1 MNTQVPGEERR
12 LYTRLNKR
20 VPVSV
25 HYNGNCIS
33 HCFTA
38 NISIGGALL
47 DVQDLGLTQ
56 NSLVEITFG
65 VTQWHALYEVRIPA
79 IVVWRNDSRLAVSF
93 ETLRKD
99 TEELL
104 QDRID
109 AILADHP
116 SKGTD
121 SARAND

>member
-1 MNTQVPGEERR
+1 MNAHVPGEERR

-20 VPVSV
+20 VPLSV
-25 HYNGNCIS
+25 HYNGHRIS
-33 HCFTA
+33 RCFTI

-79 IVVWRNDSRLAVSF
+79 IVVWRTEAQLANNSM
-93 ETLRKD
+93 
-99 TEELL
+99 
-104 QDRID
+104 
-109 AILADHP
+109 
-116 SKGTD
+116 
-121 SARAND
+121 N